1 LNLTG
6 QDLHLRTLGFPIT
19 EEFKMRFKGTPNLLT
34 TQLFE
39 RGGLVK
45 EPDEPDP
52 WDVHTLKILQ
62 LAEAHEFATAN
73 GLLN

>member
-1 LNLTG
+1 
-6 QDLHLRTLGFPIT
+6 
-19 EEFKMRFKGTPNLLT
+19 LLT